1 MSEADL
7 DPDIFIAVLWGLEAQ
22 RARLDAQIAEVRQM
36 MSTRARPQK
45 LATLVEP
52 TGPKRRISAAGCS
65 RIAEATKKRWA
76 EFHRKRAEAM
86 TKAKGLATAKKAASK
101 KTAKKSAVKGT
112 KKAVA
117 KAAKKPVAVEG
128 AAQ

>member
-7 DPDIFIAVLWGLEAQ
+7 DPEIFIAVLWGLEAQ

-36 MSTRARPQK
+36 TRTRARPQK

-52 TGPKRRISAAGCS
+52 TGPKRRISAAERR
-65 RIAEATKKRWA
+65 RIAEATKRRWA
-76 EFHRKRAEAM
+76 EFHRKMAEAV
-86 TKAKGLATAKKAASK
+86 TKAEGLAAAKRAASK
-101 KTAKKSAVKGT
+101 KTTKKSVVKGT